1 MARVTRRGKTMS
13 KRPKTLREIFE
24 KKFPEIE
31 KCLTADGFD
40 DAFIGIGEQA
50 NKKLAVYDKEKCL
63 KILHDRDGMTWEEA
77 LEFFDFNVTGAYM
90 GALTPVFFT
99 SSDSD

>member
-1 MARVTRRGKTMS
+1 LPV
-13 KRPKTLREIFE
+13 L
-24 KKFPEIE
+24 
-31 KCLTADGFD
+31 
-40 DAFIGIGEQA
+40 FII
-50 NKKLAVYDKEKCL
+50 NSKEKCL

-99 SSDSD
+99 RSSLD